1 MLRGLGINEQEE
13 LIYTVLLGQGD
24 VSLTEITAAT
34 GLALSAVTRSLTR
47 LRRLRLVTR
56 RSGRPVR
63 YAALSPEVGL
73 GGLLVE
79 RQGLLQQAQE
89 RVVELLAAHRN
100 AGGPHQSENVV
111 EVITATD
118 ELAQCVVAMERSARE
133 GAQIFVRSPY
143 VLDTN
148 MTMPETP
155 QGVVNRFV
163 YERDLLEDER
173 TREEISVFLAAD
185 YQIRVTDALPTKLII
200 VDRQVALV
208 PMLPDQGAASPGFLL
223 LRGRAVVTALAELFD
238 HVWARAT
245 PLRLT
250 ASGLA
255 QEDVPT
261 LDDTDMKLITLMLSG
276 LPDKAVASQLG
287 TSLRTVQRRLRQLM
301 ELTGTANRMQLGW
314 YAARAGLV

>member
-1 MLRGLGINEQEE
+1 MLRGLGISEQEE
-13 LIYTVLLGQGD
+13 LVYTVLLGQGD
-24 VSLTEITAAT
+24 VSPAEITAAT

-79 RQGLLQQAQE
+79 RQGLLQEAQE
-89 RVVELLAAHRN
+89 RVIELLAAHRN

-118 ELAQCVVAMERSARE
+118 EIAQCVVAMERSARE

-143 VLDTN
+143 IIDTN

-155 QGVVNRFV
+155 QNVVNRFV

-173 TREEISVFLAAD
+173 TREEISVFLAAN
-185 YQIRVTDALPTKLII
+185 YQIRVTDSLPTKLII
-200 VDRQVALV
+200 VDRRVALV
-208 PMLPDQGAASPGFLL
+208 PMLPDQESVSPGFLL
-223 LRGRAVVTALAELFD
+223 LRGRAIVTALAELFD